1 MDTTSLYFEGE
12 GGQTLG
18 QRGFSKDHRPD
29 LNQMILAALLDGAD
43 SDEAGHAFQNEA
55 GHLFRS
61 EAGRGSDLKPATQR
75 MRPRIEAMMFRRGGL
90 VKRAWVLG
98 RRERRSLGGL

>member
-1 MDTTSLYFEGE
+1 VSRASRKIACNNAPLVGRFSHTITTP
-12 GGQTLG
+12 
-18 QRGFSKDHRPD
+18 DH
-29 LNQMILAALLDGAD
+29 LTAD